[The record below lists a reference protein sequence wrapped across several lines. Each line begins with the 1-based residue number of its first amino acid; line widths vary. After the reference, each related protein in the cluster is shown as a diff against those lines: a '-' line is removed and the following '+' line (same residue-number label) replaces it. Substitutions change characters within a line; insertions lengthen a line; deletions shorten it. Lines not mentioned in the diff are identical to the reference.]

1 MTATAPVIERVECF
15 PLAIPYPK
23 PRRFG
28 RHVLTSG
35 ENTIVRV
42 TTSDGAVGLGEAIA
56 RPYVY
61 GESQQSIVSALRNWF
76 APAMVGRTVF
86 EISHIWRDWDKVARN
101 PAAKAGLD
109 MAVADLAAQSA
120 GLPLWRWLGGESPAV
135 PLSWILTYGDMKEVS
150 AEALQRAAEGYRA
163 FKVKISPDRG
173 HDRELLSELRRIL
186 PAATRYYGDANG
198 TLSRAQAVLRLPE
211 LEELGLE
218 LIEDPMAIDDIT
230 GRREVWASSPLG
242 FLADESAQ
250 TVSELAREISHGGVD
265 SVSIKIFR
273 TGITKS
279 LAMLS
284 VAEAFNRSCVVG
296 GQGETD
302 LGAIIAAHFACAV
315 NARGLTPLPAETSS
329 SYRFS
334 FALTGLELRPT
345 DGTLILT
352 ERPGIGTDLDTAVLQ
367 SLAAP
372 LWPADSQ
379 DTDGWHR
386 VG

>member
-1 MTATAPVIERVECF
+1 VTAATPVIERVECF
-15 PLAIPYPK
+15 PLAIPYPT

-42 TTSDGAVGLGEAIA
+42 TTSDGATGLGEAIA
-56 RPYVY
+56 RPYIY
-61 GESQQSIVSALRNWF
+61 GESQQSIVAAMQKWF
-76 APAMVGRTVF
+76 APSLIGRTVF
-86 EISHIWRDWDKVARN
+86 EIGQIWRDWDKVAQN
-101 PAAKAGLD
+101 PAAKAALD

-120 GLPLWRWLGGESPAV
+120 GLPLWRWLGGESPMV
-135 PLSWILTYGDMKEVS
+135 PLTWILTYGDISQVV
-150 AEALQRAAEGYRA
+150 AEAGQRAEQGYRA

-173 HDRELLSELRRIL
+173 RDRELLTELRRSL
-186 PAATRYYGDANG
+186 PASTRYYGDANA
-198 TLSRAQAVLRLPE
+198 TLTRAQAQLRLPE

-218 LIEDPMAIDDIT
+218 LIEDPIAIDDLA
-230 GRREVWASSPLG
+230 GRHEVWTTSPLG

-250 TVSELAREISHGGVD
+250 TVAGLAREITHGGVD

-273 TGITKS
+273 TGLAKS
-279 LAMLS
+279 FGLVS
-284 VAEAFNRSCVVG
+284 IAEAFSRSCVVG

-302 LGAIIAAHFACAV
+302 LGAIIAAHFASAV
-315 NARGLTPLPAETSS
+315 NARGLTSLPAETSS

-334 FALTGLELRPT
+334 FALTGSAPT
-345 DGTLILT
+345 DGTLELSD
-352 ERPGIGTDLDTAVLQ
+352 RPGVGADLDLAVLR

-372 LWPADSQ
+372 LWPSGTPDA
-379 DTDGWHR
+379 DGWLR